1 MINVFIR
8 TQPLDPVNVQN
19 EAEHTSTVEV
29 PGSCWSIRRLRTYD
43 AQVSVRQPA
52 GGRRSSAGSV
62 TPCSAGNARI
72 SRCCEK
78 NQKYPYSKYN
88 HLNLFETRMHSSG
101 MRTTRLLTV
110 SQHALGR
117 GVSAWGYLPRGVS
130 AQGAGL
136 ARGCLPLVL
145 GESGPGGVSASG
157 PGGMCIPACN
167 GADTPCGQTDTC
179 ENITFANF
187 VCGR

>member
-1 MINVFIR
+1 MVNVFIR

-29 PGSCWSIRRLRTYD
+29 PGSCWSIRRLR
-43 AQVSVRQPA
+43 AHGPQVSVRQPA

-110 SQHALGR
+110 SQHALRR
-117 GVSAWGYLPRGVS
+117 GVSAWGVSSQWGVCPRG
-130 AQGAGL
+130 GL
-136 ARGCLPLVL
+136 ARGVCLWSWGSLAQGECLPLVR
-145 GESGPGGVSASG
+145 
-157 PGGMCIPACN
+157 GGMCIPACD
-167 GADTPCGQTDTC
+167 GADIPLWTD
-179 ENITFANF
+179 
-187 VCGR
+187 RHL